1 MGGEIDK
8 PRSDQ
13 MEQVSATRSE
23 LLARR
28 ARLELARRG
37 RALLEEK
44 RDQLMLEFRR
54 AADQVLAQAGELDQI
69 AAGGRR
75 ALALAEVADG
85 PEAVRSAALTT
96 RRGIRLAARPVI
108 VAGVHI
114 AEIEFQPVARARFAR
129 GYTAGGSSA
138 HIDAVASAFEAITE
152 QMLRLAAYEVRLRRL
167 TQEIGVTNRR
177 VNALATVVIPQL
189 EAETRLILTRLEE
202 RERQE
207 IYRLKRIKERKGARL
222 EVRAS

>member
-1 MGGEIDK
+1 
-8 PRSDQ
+8 

-28 ARLELARRG
+28 ARLELAIRG

-54 AADQVLAQAGELDQI
+54 AADLALAQAGHLDEI
-69 AAGGRR
+69 AASGRR
-75 ALALAEVADG
+75 ALALAEVAEG
-85 PEAVRSAALTT
+85 PEAVRSAALTA
-96 RRGIRLAARPVI
+96 RRGIRLTARPVV

-114 AEIEFQPVARARFAR
+114 AEIEFEAVRRGRFAR
-129 GYTAGGSSA
+129 GYPAGGSSA
-138 HIDAVASAFEAITE
+138 HIDAAASEFEAITE

-167 TQEIGVTNRR
+167 SLEIGITNRR
-177 VNALATVVIPQL
+177 VNALGTVVIPQL
-189 EAETRLILTRLEE
+189 EAETRLILSRLEE

-207 IYRLKRIKERKGARL
+207 IYRLKRIKERRQTRL
-222 EVRAS
+222 EARVP

>member
-1 MGGEIDK
+1 
-8 PRSDQ
+8 

-23 LLARR
+23 LLVRR

-54 AADQVLAQAGELDQI
+54 AADQVLAQAGQLDQI
-69 AAGGRR
+69 AARGRR
-75 ALALAEVADG
+75 ALALAEVAEG
-85 PEAVRSAALTT
+85 PEAVRSAALAA
-96 RRGIRLAARPVI
+96 RRRIHLTARPVV

-114 AEIEFQPVARARFAR
+114 AEIEFDPVGRGRFAR

-138 HIDAVASAFEAITE
+138 HIDAAASEFEAITE
-152 QMLRLAAYEVRLRRL
+152 QMLRLATYEVRLRRL
-167 TQEIGVTNRR
+167 SLEIGITNRR
-177 VNALATVVIPQL
+177 VNALGTVVIPQL
-189 EAETRLILTRLEE
+189 EAETRLILSRLEE

-207 IYRLKRIKERKGARL
+207 IYRLKRIKERKGTRLKAR
-222 EVRAS
+222 VS